1 MVVDHR
7 IMVEIVDHRIP
18 RITIFG
24 MKIPGIFYI
33 DEILDNFTFHLQII
47 LNILSVMN
55 TSEFYRISSSGE
67 LEKLNSFSEAV
78 KALRDNG
85 FVWFNYEKASR
96 EDLAELVEPLKI
108 HPLSLEDCTDE
119 NQVPKMDEFPGYTFI
134 VFNALCYDGE
144 ELMSDEVDLFI
155 GENFVVTVSGYSEA
169 TQFPIKDIHSAI
181 ERNISAVKRGPA
193 WLMHIIID
201 YIVDQMADVVE
212 KAEADLDQAEEEILA
227 SPAVFDPSR
236 LIYLRRNLLALR
248 KILFHEREILT
259 KISRNDCEWVPEKAT
274 VHYRDIFDHLSNFL
288 EMTESNRDNVTS
300 LMELYASMLNNQMAR
315 DSNQTNATVR
325 RLTLITTIFMPLTLV
340 AGIFGMSE
348 WTVMTGGEVN
358 MRRSFLLFAAM
369 MVIIGAVNFL
379 LINWLERKDRKKPL

>member
-1 MVVDHR
+1 M
-7 IMVEIVDHRIP
+7 
-18 RITIFG
+18 
-24 MKIPGIFYI
+24 
-33 DEILDNFTFHLQII
+33 
-47 LNILSVMN
+47 S
-55 TSEFYRISSSGE
+55 TSEFYRISPSGE

-78 KALRDNG
+78 KALSDSG
-85 FVWFNYEKASR
+85 YVWFNYSKASR
-96 EDLAELVEPLKI
+96 DDLAELVEPLKI
-108 HPLSLEDCTDE
+108 HPLSMEDCTDE

-144 ELMSDEVDLFI
+144 ELMSDEVDIFI

-169 TQFPIKDIHSAI
+169 TQFPIKGIQSAI

-193 WLMHIIID
+193 WLMHIILD
-201 YIVDQMADVVE
+201 YVVDQMADVVE
-212 KAEADLDQAEEEILA
+212 KAEADLDQAEAEILA

-248 KILFHEREILT
+248 KILFHEREVLT

-288 EMTESNRDNVTS
+288 EMTESNRDNVGS

-325 RLTLITTIFMPLTLV
+325 RLTFITTIFMPLTLV

-348 WTVMTGGEVN
+348 WTVMTGGEPN
-358 MRRSFLLFAAM
+358 IRKSFLIFAAII
-369 MVIIGAVNFL
+369 VIIGLTNFL
-379 LINWLERKDRKKPL
+379 VIRWLERKDWKNRSENR

>member
-1 MVVDHR
+1 M
-7 IMVEIVDHRIP
+7 
-18 RITIFG
+18 
-24 MKIPGIFYI
+24 
-33 DEILDNFTFHLQII
+33 
-47 LNILSVMN
+47 S

-78 KALRDNG
+78 KALSDSG
-85 FVWFNYEKASR
+85 YVWFNYSKASR
-96 EDLAELVEPLKI
+96 DDLAELVEPLKI
-108 HPLSLEDCTDE
+108 HPLSMEDCTDE

-144 ELMSDEVDLFI
+144 ELMSDEVDIFI

-169 TQFPIKDIHSAI
+169 TQFPIKGIQSAI

-193 WLMHIIID
+193 WLMHIILD
-201 YIVDQMADVVE
+201 YVVDQMADVVE
-212 KAEADLDQAEEEILA
+212 KAEADLDQAEAEILA

-248 KILFHEREILT
+248 KILFHEREVLT

-288 EMTESNRDNVTS
+288 EMTESNRDNVGS

-325 RLTLITTIFMPLTLV
+325 RLTFITTIFMPLTLV

-348 WTVMTGGEVN
+348 WTVMTGGEPN
-358 MRRSFLLFAAM
+358 IRKSFLIFAAII
-369 MVIIGAVNFL
+369 VIIGLTNFL
-379 LINWLERKDRKKPL
+379 VIRWLERKDWKNRSEIR

>member
-1 MVVDHR
+1 M
-7 IMVEIVDHRIP
+7 
-18 RITIFG
+18 
-24 MKIPGIFYI
+24 
-33 DEILDNFTFHLQII
+33 
-47 LNILSVMN
+47 S

-67 LEKLNSFSEAV
+67 LEKLDSFSEAV
-78 KALRDNG
+78 KALGDNG
-85 FVWFNYEKASR
+85 YVWFNYGKASR
-96 EDLAELVEPLKI
+96 DDLAELVEPLKI

-134 VFNALCYDGE
+134 VFNALHYDRE
-144 ELMSDEVDLFI
+144 ELLSDEVDLFI

-169 TQFPIKDIHSAI
+169 TQFPLKDIHSAI
-181 ERNISAVKRGPA
+181 GRNISAVRRGPA
-193 WLMHIIID
+193 WLMHIILD

-288 EMTESNRDNVTS
+288 EMTESNRDNVNI

-369 MVIIGAVNFL
+369 MVIIGAVNFFF
-379 LINWLERKDRKKPL
+379 INWLERKDRKKPL

>member
-1 MVVDHR
+1 M
-7 IMVEIVDHRIP
+7 
-18 RITIFG
+18 
-24 MKIPGIFYI
+24 
-33 DEILDNFTFHLQII
+33 
-47 LNILSVMN
+47 S
-55 TSEFYRISSSGE
+55 TSEFYRITSSGE
-67 LEKLNSFSEAV
+67 LEKLDSFSEAV

-85 FVWFNYEKASR
+85 YVWFNYWKASR
-96 EDLAELVEPLKI
+96 ENLAELVEPLKI

-119 NQVPKMDEFPGYTFI
+119 NQVPKMDEFPAYTFI
-134 VFNALCYDGE
+134 VFNALRYDRE
-144 ELMSDEVDLFI
+144 ELLSDEVDLFL

-193 WLMHIIID
+193 WLMHIILD

-212 KAEADLDQAEEEILA
+212 KAEADLDHVEEEILA
-227 SPAVFDPSR
+227 SPAVFDPTR

-259 KISRNDCEWVPEKAT
+259 KISRNDCEWVPEKAS

-325 RLTLITTIFMPLTLV
+325 RLTFITTIFMPLTLV

-348 WTVMTGGEVN
+348 WTVMTGGEDS
-358 MRRSFLLFAAM
+358 MRRSFLIFAGI
-369 MVIIGAVNFL
+369 MVIIGAVNFW
-379 LINWLERKDRKKPL
+379 LIKWLERRDRRRLL

>member
-1 MVVDHR
+1 M
-7 IMVEIVDHRIP
+7 
-18 RITIFG
+18 
-24 MKIPGIFYI
+24 
-33 DEILDNFTFHLQII
+33 
-47 LNILSVMN
+47 S
-55 TSEFYRISSSGE
+55 TSEFYRISPSGE

-78 KALRDNG
+78 NALRDNG

-96 EDLAELVEPLKI
+96 DDLEELVEPLKI

-134 VFNALCYDGE
+134 VFNALRYDRE

-155 GENFVVTVSGYSEA
+155 GENFVVTVSGYSEV
-169 TQFPIKDIHSAI
+169 TQFPMKGIQSAI

-193 WLMHIIID
+193 WLMHIILD
-201 YIVDQMADVVE
+201 YIVDQVADVVE
-212 KAEADLDQAEEEILA
+212 KAEADLDHVEEEILA
-227 SPAVFDPSR
+227 SPAVFDPTR
-236 LIYLRRNLLALR
+236 IIYLRRNLLALR

-315 DSNQTNATVR
+315 DSNQTNSTVR
-325 RLTLITTIFMPLTLV
+325 RLTFITTIFMPLTLV

-348 WTVMTGGEVN
+348 WTVMTGGADN
-358 MRRSFLLFAAM
+358 IRHSFLIFGALMA
-369 MVIIGAVNFL
+369 IIGLTNFL
-379 LINWLERKDRKKPL
+379 VIRWLERKDRKKPL

>member
-1 MVVDHR
+1 
-7 IMVEIVDHRIP
+7 
-18 RITIFG
+18 
-24 MKIPGIFYI
+24 
-33 DEILDNFTFHLQII
+33 
-47 LNILSVMN
+47 MN
-55 TSEFYRISSSGE
+55 TPEFYRIASSGD
-67 LEKLNSFSEAV
+67 LEKLDSFSEAV
-78 KALRDNG
+78 KALGDKG
-85 FVWFNYEKASR
+85 YVWFNYSKASR
-96 EDLAELVEPLKI
+96 EELAELVEPLKI

-119 NQVPKMDEFPGYTFI
+119 NQVPKMDEFPGYTFL

-169 TQFPIKDIHSAI
+169 TQFPLKDIHSAI

-212 KAEADLDQAEEEILA
+212 KAEADLDKAEEEILA
-227 SPAVFDPSR
+227 SPAIFDPSR

-248 KILFHEREILT
+248 KILFHEREVLT

-325 RLTLITTIFMPLTLV
+325 RLTFITTIFMPLTLV

-348 WTVMTGGEVN
+348 WTVMTGGEDN
-358 MRRSFLLFAAM
+358 IRRSFLIFAAIM
-369 MVIIGAVNFL
+369 AMIGLTNFL
-379 LINWLERKDRKKPL
+379 VIRWLERRDWKKLL